1 MSELNDFVRHR
12 PRLLALAYRMLG
24 SHADAE
30 DIVQDAWLR
39 WSNAAHGSIE
49 SSEAWLITAVTRLS
63 IDRLRAL
70 RREREGYVGFW
81 LPEPMVTADERT
93 PEATIMHASD
103 VSYAVLWMMERLSP
117 LERAAFLLREV
128 FDRDYA
134 EIAAALDKS
143 VAACR
148 QLVHRA
154 SRHVRKQEPRY
165 TVDQAAQRKL
175 LEQFIAAAQTADMQ
189 SLQAL
194 VSAEAEL
201 VGDGGGKVPSF
212 RHVLRGSEEIANL
225 YSFMSRKYG
234 SRVTY
239 GIVQVN
245 GMPGLCRH
253 VDGKLESVQACVSD
267 GTAITGLYVVR
278 NPDKLANIFAA
289 DVTSVHAQSS

>member
-1 MSELNDFVRHR
+1 MSELDDFVRHR

-39 WSNAAHGSIE
+39 WSNAAHESIE

-81 LPEPMVTADERT
+81 LPEPVVTADERT
-93 PEATIMHASD
+93 PEAASILASD
-103 VSYAVLWMMERLSP
+103 VSYAMLWMMERLSP

-154 SRHVRKQEPRY
+154 SRHVRNDERRY
-165 TVDQAAQRKL
+165 TVDHAAQRQL
-175 LEQFIAAAQTADMQ
+175 LEQFIAAAQNADMQ
-189 SLQAL
+189 TLQAL
-194 VSAEAEL
+194 VSADAEL

-212 RHVLRGSEEIANL
+212 RHVLRGSVEIANL

-234 SRVTY
+234 SRVIY
-239 GIVQVN
+239 RIVQVN
-245 GMPGLCRH
+245 GMPGLSRH
-253 VDGKLESVQACVSD
+253 VDGKLESVQACTTD

-289 DVTSVHAQSS
+289 DVTSVDAQPS

>member
-1 MSELNDFVRHR
+1 MSELDDFVRHR

-30 DIVQDAWLR
+30 DVVQDAWLR
-39 WSNAAHGSIE
+39 WSNAAHESIE

-81 LPEPMVTADERT
+81 LPEPVVTVDERT
-93 PEATIMHASD
+93 PEAASMLASD
-103 VSYAVLWMMERLSP
+103 VSYAMLWMMERLSP

-154 SRHVRKQEPRY
+154 SRHVRNHERRY
-165 TVDQAAQRKL
+165 TVDHAAQRKL
-175 LEQFIAAAQTADMQ
+175 LEQFIAAAQNADMQ
-189 SLQAL
+189 TLQAL
-194 VSAEAEL
+194 VSADAEL

-234 SRVTY
+234 SRVSY
-239 GIVQVN
+239 CIVQVN
-245 GMPGLCRH
+245 GMPGLSRH
-253 VDGKLESVQACVSD
+253 VDGKLESVQACITD
-267 GTAITGLYVVR
+267 GIAITGLYVVR